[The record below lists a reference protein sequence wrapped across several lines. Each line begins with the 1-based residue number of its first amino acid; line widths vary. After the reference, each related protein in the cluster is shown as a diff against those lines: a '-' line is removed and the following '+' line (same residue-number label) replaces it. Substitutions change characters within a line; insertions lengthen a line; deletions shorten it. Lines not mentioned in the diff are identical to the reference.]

1 MPTFKGQ
8 KYQPIKDDGRR
19 KKLSAMFRTAEE
31 LEAMEKTENILAAC
45 PEEIVIN
52 EKSKKHLL
60 NPGSHARTKEK
71 INKAADPRKNG
82 KVFFTEEERI
92 KAATTYALV
101 GNASRVEEITG
112 IPSATIRKWKTMEW
126 WPQIIDRIRNECD
139 DELDVKLTGVID
151 KAVGAINDRL
161 EHGEWIYDSKEG
173 ELRRKPVASR
183 DAAYITA
190 SFVDKRTLIRK
201 KVTQRGEQA
210 TINERLSKLA
220 QEFEK
225 FTKAKDI
232 TPEAVVVEE
241 VIDNAVKR
249 ESEASTDKAVSS
261 GEKEV
266 VVVNS

>member
-19 KKLSAMFRTAEE
+19 KKLSAMFKTAEE
-31 LEAMEKTENILAAC
+31 LEAMSRTENIMEAC
-45 PEEIVIN
+45 PDEIVIN

-60 NPGSHARTKEK
+60 NPGNYARTKDK
-71 INKAADPRKNG
+71 IKKAADPRKNG
-82 KVFFTEEERI
+82 KVFFSEEERI

-126 WPQIIDRIRNECD
+126 WPQVIDRIRNECD

-151 KAVGAINDRL
+151 KAMGEINDRL
-161 EHGEWIYDSKEG
+161 EHGEWIYDAKLG
-173 ELRRKPVASR
+173 ELKRKPVASR

-201 KVTQRGEQA
+201 KVTQRGEQS
-210 TINERLSKLA
+210 TINERLAKLA
-220 QEFEK
+220 TEFEK
-225 FTKAKDI
+225 FTKARDI
-232 TPEAVVVEE
+232 TQEVQEINDAIEGNTVAETNPPLPSGEE
-241 VIDNAVKR
+241 VVA
-249 ESEASTDKAVSS
+249 TQ
-261 GEKEV
+261 
-266 VVVNS
+266 